1 MLVQRWGILRMA
13 MPKNLSI
20 KKIILLVNVL
30 ARLHNFCINE
40 LPIDDQGIPVELN
53 ADTVNMMNDIN
64 GYVTMDTVEGREVRI
79 PTALMHGGEHFQD
92 ISRSQKN
99 QHNRK
104 HPDDRTPRNLLL
116 HRVINSLMKRPV
128 KVK

>member
-1 MLVQRWGILRMA
+1 MA
-13 MPKNLSI
+13 MPKGLSI

-40 LPIDDQGIPVELN
+40 LPIDDQGIPEELN
-53 ADTVNMMNDIN
+53 ADTVNMMNDN
-64 GYVTMDTVEGREVRI
+64 DGYVTMDTVKGREVRI
-79 PTALMHGGEHFQD
+79 PTALMHGGEHFHD
-92 ISRSQKN
+92 FSRSKKK

-104 HPDDRTPRNLLL
+104 HPDDRTPRSLLL
-116 HRVINSLMKRPV
+116 QRVVNSLMKRPV